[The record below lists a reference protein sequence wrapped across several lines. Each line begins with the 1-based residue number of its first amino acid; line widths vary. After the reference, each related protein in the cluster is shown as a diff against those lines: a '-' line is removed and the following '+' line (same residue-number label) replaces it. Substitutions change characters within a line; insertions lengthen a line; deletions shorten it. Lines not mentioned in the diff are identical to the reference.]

1 MTPARHAEVRGLFA
15 AALRWQ
21 AAARAEVVRALAGD
35 DGALADEVLGLLAL
49 ADEPAAVAVA
59 APVRGVRAH
68 AAVARTVTAP
78 WPLARVLTELAAIGA
93 APTAGDAAGATG
105 EDRDD
110 DGDDEAPWTLA
121 DAALR
126 APEELDPALG
136 PRGPWTEAYVAALI
150 VVALLRGRPPTADVT
165 ATTII
170 ARARRDDARPTL
182 AAPGEPVAPAVEAAL
197 ARALARRPLD
207 RTQSPQRLWAQ
218 LAAAAAVEPGAA
230 LPRPPAA
237 PLSPPPR
244 AGRLAVAAVVAIAV
258 ALALALALR

>member
-49 ADEPAAVAVA
+49 ADEPAVTTA
-59 APVRGVRAH
+59 APPRGARAH
-68 AAVARTVTAP
+68 AAPALTVTAP

-126 APEELDPALG
+126 APEELDPSLG

-150 VVALLRGRPPTADVT
+150 VVALLGGRPPAAGLT

-258 ALALALALR
+258 ALALALR